1 MLCYHNIN
9 DLFQH
14 LGSGEFGIVYKGYIK
29 PHETKLYAIKTLA
42 PFKEAFEENF
52 IKEAQIMRRFSSPHV
67 VKLIGYCTKS
77 RPLLV
82 VMEYMMHGDLKKF
95 LQRNRPTEVLDN
107 FNAAAQKGSYTTV
120 AKTALHPIRPVHQ
133 MAVEIA
139 DGMLYLE
146 DIKFIHCDLACR
158 NLMVHESYIIKIGG
172 STYICTY

>member
-1 MLCYHNIN
+1 MCSTFIN
-9 DLFQH
+9 L

-29 PHETKLYAIKTLA
+29 PNDEMLYAIKTLA

-52 IKEAQIMRRFSSPHV
+52 IKEAQIMRRFNAPHV
-67 VKLIGYCTKS
+67 VKLIGYCTKT

-95 LQRNRPTEVLDN
+95 LQRNRPFEAHDEKSTTT
-107 FNAAAQKGSYTTV
+107 QKGSYTTV
-120 AKTALHPIRPVHQ
+120 TKTILHPIRPVHQ
-133 MAVEIA
+133 MAIEIA

-158 NLMVHESYIIKIGG
+158 NLMVHENYTLKIGG
-172 STYICTY
+172 SLLNNKMR